1 MRITILNQFYT
12 PDISP
17 TAHLAASLAN
27 HRAAGGDT
35 VTVVASRGGYVP
47 ASADERNQDLGNPR
61 VHRVWTPRLGK
72 ATILKR
78 CMDYGVFYALAFW
91 RLMTLPAQDV
101 IVTLTTPPYIAWAA
115 VVHKW
120 LHGGAPRVILWN
132 MDCYPD
138 AAERLGVMRKGSP
151 MSSAMRWLNRRLFRQ
166 VDELVC
172 LDTAM
177 VDLLLSQYGPR
188 EDEKALP
195 TTIIP
200 NWEPAKMFPSP
211 FGRASAPV
219 WGKAG
224 SLGLDGKF
232 VVLYLGNTGYGH
244 EFDTA
249 LDAASMLRDEPVRF
263 LFVGGGRRWA
273 DIERGVKQRGLTNV
287 VMHGYVPKDETPSVM
302 ACAGCAMITLR
313 DEALGIM
320 SPSKLH
326 SNLAAALPIAYV
338 GPTTS
343 NVDDAIV
350 RFGCGVS
357 LREGEPAALAA
368 YLRRLAHEENFRNE
382 QRRAA
387 RRAFDEAYC
396 DSVTLRAFDAVI
408 DGSNGADTHG
418 SHRASDVACGEP
430 GERFACSH

>member
-27 HRAAGGDT
+27 HRAAKGDT

-47 ASADERNQDLGNPR
+47 ASADELNQDLGNPR
-61 VHRVWTPRLGK
+61 IYRVWTPRLGK

-78 CMDYGVFYALAFW
+78 CLDYGVFYALAFW

-101 IVTLTTPPYIAWAA
+101 VISLTTPPYIAWAA

-120 LHGGAPRVILWN
+120 LHGRAPRVILWN

-138 AAERLGVMRKGSP
+138 AAERLGVMRRGSP
-151 MSSAMRWLNRRLFRQ
+151 LSRAMRWLNRRLFRQ
-166 VDELVC
+166 VDHLVC

-177 VDLLLSQYGPR
+177 VDLLLSQYGPQ
-188 EDEKALP
+188 EMAGEKPLP

-211 FGRASAPV
+211 FGRASSPA
-219 WGKAG
+219 WSKAA
-224 SLGLDGKF
+224 SLGLDGRF

-244 EFDTA
+244 TFDTA
-249 LDAASMLRDEPVRF
+249 LDAADMLRNEPIRF

-273 DIERGVKQRGLTNV
+273 DIEQGVRQRGLTNV
-287 VMHGYVPKDETPSVM
+287 VLHGYVPKDETPGVM
-302 ACAGCAMITLR
+302 ACAGCALITLR
-313 DEALGIM
+313 DEALGVM

-326 SNLAAALPIAYV
+326 SNLAAALPVAYV
-338 GPTTS
+338 GPETS
-343 NVDDAIV
+343 NVDDAIA

-357 LREGEPAALAA
+357 LRDGDAAGLAA
-368 YLRRLAHEENFRNE
+368 YLHRIASDGAFRE
-382 QRRAA
+382 DQRRRA

-396 DSVTLRAFDAVI
+396 DSVTLRAFDEVI
-408 DGSNGADTHG
+408 DQSPAPAGET
-418 SHRASDVACGEP
+418 ASKPHAQRRQTAESL
-430 GERFACSH
+430 A

>member
-17 TAHLAASLAN
+17 TAHLAASLAR
-27 HRAAGGDT
+27 HRADKGDD
-35 VTVVASRGGYVP
+35 VTVIASRGGYVP

-61 VHRVWTPRLGK
+61 IYRVWTPRLGK

-78 CMDYGVFYALAFW
+78 CLDYGAFYALAFW
-91 RLMTLPAQDV
+91 RLVTLPAQDV

-115 VVHKW
+115 IVHKW
-120 LHGGAPRVILWN
+120 LHGRAPRVILWN

-138 AAERLGVMRKGSP
+138 AAERLGVMRQGSP
-151 MSSAMRWLNRRLFRQ
+151 LSTIMRWLNRRLFRQ
-166 VDELVC
+166 VDQLVC

-177 VDLLLSQYGPR
+177 VDLLLSQYGP
-188 EDEKALP
+188 DELAGEKPLP

-200 NWEPAKMFPSP
+200 NWEPAAMFPSP
-211 FGRASAPV
+211 FARAPSSPWV
-219 WGKAG
+219 KAA

-244 EFDTA
+244 TFDTA
-249 LDAASMLRDEPVRF
+249 LDAAAMLRGEPISF
-263 LFVGGGRRWA
+263 LFVGGGRRWS
-273 DIERGVKQRGLTNV
+273 DIEQGVQARGLTDV
-287 VMHGYVPKDETPSVM
+287 ALHGYVPKDQTPGVM
-302 ACAGCAMITLR
+302 ASAGCALITLR
-313 DEALGIM
+313 DEALGVM

-343 NVDDAIV
+343 NVDDAIA

-357 LREGEPAALAA
+357 LRDGEAERLAT
-368 YLRRLAHEENFRNE
+368 YLRRIASDGAFRDE

-396 DSVTLRAFDAVI
+396 DTVTLRAFDQLLDAVPEAPAPI
-408 DGSNGADTHG
+408 AHHPSP
-418 SHRASDVACGEP
+418 SVRAPHEES
-430 GERFACSH
+430 FA